1 MLVFTV
7 MAMATDPRAPAGTA
21 ALAIGF
27 ALAAGVLLG
36 GPVSGGAGNPARAL
50 APMIVSRTFGEWYT
64 YTGGPIVGGVIA
76 AWLYL
81 LVGKGN
87 APKISVADQSTDRP
101 GIARLLRRG

>member
-1 MLVFTV
+1 MDLCLRDIRF
-7 MAMATDPRAPAGTA
+7 
-21 ALAIGF
+21 
-27 ALAAGVLLG
+27 LG
-36 GPVSGGAGNPARAL
+36 KAVAKRFPLSGGAGNPARAL

-87 APKISVADQSTDRP
+87 APKISVADQSTDRR